1 MSAKSML
8 TIGFLSMMAATGVVN
23 ASDSLAAH
31 RVDVIG
37 TINQTLAQADS
48 VKAGF
53 EWRRVDVL
61 GTIGFRFK
69 GPVYPYSMG
78 MSH

>member
-1 MSAKSML
+1 MRVKSML
-8 TIGFLSMMAATGVVN
+8 TIGFLSMMAATGVVY
-23 ASDSLAAH
+23 ASDSLEANAL
-31 RVDVIG
+31 RVDVTG

-53 EWRRVDVL
+53 ELRRVDV
-61 GTIGFRFK
+61 IGNI
-69 GPVYPYSMG
+69 GPEGPAYPYIMG